1 MNKQMLKAE
10 WEKIV
15 GHTIRNDTYILLERM
30 SNNENYNDIIED
42 IEKDRSKYDIKDSY
56 ILTKEK
62 TIREYL
68 SLTKLPQ
75 QKEQQ
80 VIKREVPRKYK
91 VIKKK
96 IPGQV
101 EESSVKKRRQTK
113 DPLYY
118 QHGIYGIYIDNV
130 LIYIGKTNKNFGTRF
145 GQHKQFMNS
154 RNFED
159 KTELYKI
166 LQSAKESNRTIMLK
180 PLIIVEN
187 LKTDFN
193 ITVRD
198 LEAMELALITLYKL
212 QCNIEGLKKEYVF
225 RNDYKKNKE

>member
-15 GHTIRNDTYILLERM
+15 GHSIRNDIYILLERM
-30 SNNENYNDIIED
+30 SNNEIYNDIIED

-68 SLTKLPQ
+68 SLIKLPQ

-96 IPGQV
+96 IPRTSGTSALV
-101 EESSVKKRRQTK
+101 DRGDKSESIEENPFLQES
-113 DPLYY
+113 
-118 QHGIYGIYIDNV
+118 I
-130 LIYIGKTNKNFGTRF
+130 
-145 GQHKQFMNS
+145 NS
-154 RNFED
+154 DTTYPR
-159 KTELYKI
+159 
-166 LQSAKESNRTIMLK
+166 
-180 PLIIVEN
+180 
-187 LKTDFN
+187 
-193 ITVRD
+193 
-198 LEAMELALITLYKL
+198 
-212 QCNIEGLKKEYVF
+212 
-225 RNDYKKNKE
+225 

>member
-1 MNKQMLKAE
+1 MLKAE
-10 WEKIV
+10 WEKII
-15 GHTIRNDTYILLERM
+15 GHSIRNDTYILLERM

-62 TIREYL
+62 TIKEYL
-68 SLTKLPQ
+68 SLTKLSQ
-75 QKEQQ
+75 QKEEQQ
-80 VIKREVPRKYK
+80 IIKREVPRKYK

-101 EESSVKKRRQTK
+101 EESSVKKRRQIK

-118 QHGIYGIYIDNV
+118 QHGIYGIYIDNI

-198 LEAMELALITLYKL
+198 LEAMELALITLYKP